1 MDDQVERDA
10 LKAGNRITRREVLK
24 NGLIGA
30 AGLAFLPAVIAACGN
45 STPMPP
51 PTPTPTTGPASP
63 KAPTATASLSGK
75 VTVGSFNLDGVP
87 STALA
92 GAVAAFRA
100 LNPGVAVTVDAVD
113 HTMFQMRIDDYL
125 PAAPQDLV
133 SWFPGYRTRE
143 FAGKGLLTP
152 IDAVWAGPMGKLY
165 TDAFKTA
172 CTANDGHL
180 YTVPW
185 TTYAW
190 TMYYVPSLWQGK
202 GYTIPTTLDE
212 LKTLAARMKSDG
224 LVPIGFGDKDGWP
237 AMGYFDI
244 IDLRENGNQFH
255 LDLLAGKEKW
265 TDPRVVQ
272 VFKVWKTLLPYCQ
285 SGAISR
291 VWQDA
296 ATGLAQGT
304 TGMMFQPQVVETV
317 ATAGSP
323 ALADL
328 DMFPW
333 PHHGTEW
340 DAEEALDA
348 PMDGWML
355 TSKSP
360 TLAADEANARALL
373 AFLGQGSAQMLYAQG
388 NRESICPANDADTS
402 RYTPLQKRQAQIIA
416 KAKKITQFLDR
427 DTAPG
432 FGAPQLFGSFLADFL
447 SNPDQDLN
455 VFLAKIQ
462 NFWDAL

>member
-1 MDDQVERDA
+1 MNDQVQRETLA
-10 LKAGNRITRREVLK
+10 AGRRYDRREVLK

-30 AGLAFLPAVIAACGN
+30 AGLTFLPAVMAACGN
-45 STPMPP
+45 STPTPP
-51 PTPTPTTGPASP
+51 HTPTPTTGPATST
-63 KAPTATASLSGK
+63 APTAATSLSGQ
-75 VTVGSFNLDGVP
+75 VTVGSFDVDGVP

-92 GAVAAFRA
+92 GAIATFRA
-100 LNPGVAVTVDAVD
+100 LNPGVAVTVNAVD
-113 HTMFQMRIDDYL
+113 RDIFQMQIDDYL

-133 SWFPGYRTRE
+133 SWFPGYRMRE
-143 FAGKGLLTP
+143 FAGKALLTP
-152 IDAVWAGPMGKLY
+152 LDAVWAGPMGKLY
-165 TDAFKTA
+165 TDAFRTA

-180 YTVPW
+180 YMVPW

-190 TMYYVPSLWQGK
+190 TMYYVPSVWQAR

-244 IDLRENGNQFH
+244 IDLRENGHQFH
-255 LDLLAGKEKW
+255 IDLLAGKEKW

-272 VFKVWKTLLPYCQ
+272 VFNVWKTLLPYCQ
-285 SGAISR
+285 SGAIYR

-296 ATGLAQGT
+296 AAGIVGRT

-317 ATAGSP
+317 AAAGPP

-333 PHHGTEW
+333 PHHGTDW

-348 PMDGWML
+348 PTAGWML
-355 TSKSP
+355 ASKSP
-360 TLAADEANARALL
+360 TLAADGANARALL
-373 AFLGQGSAQMLYAQG
+373 AFLGKGSTQMPYAQG
-388 NRESICPANDADTS
+388 NREGICPANDADTS

-416 KAKKITQFLDR
+416 KAKKISQFLDR

-432 FGAPQLFGSFLADFL
+432 FAGTQLFGSFLADFL